1 MNDLGQ
7 QKSIRKDDFPM
18 FVHPKKE
25 IKLKD
30 VAYIMLSMDE
40 SNGYSIDNLLFDR
53 YDLMCYQ
60 IPVTPKLRDLLEDY
74 VRLLVTNTLDHW
86 SSLLRIDELMSDEA
100 LGEMMERN
108 FDRLFQQPNLDVIA
122 IETRA
127 TLQLRDEMEE
137 AARSFI
143 LNYYYQLPDE
153 DRENYFNQYTDD
165 TTLTVYYHTFE
176 EQFKFTF
183 PGESYPGDHIDRF
196 PCGEVIVSSEDIDEI
211 FG

>member
-1 MNDLGQ
+1 MLIQ
-7 QKSIRKDDFPM
+7 PT
-18 FVHPKKE
+18 KE

-30 VAYIMLSMDE
+30 VTYIRLSMDE
-40 SNGYSIDNLLFDR
+40 YNGYSIDNLLFSR
-53 YDLMCYQ
+53 YNLMCYQ

-86 SSLLRIDELMSDEA
+86 SSLLRVDDSLSDEA
-100 LGEMMERN
+100 LAEMMKRN
-108 FDRLFQQPNLDVIA
+108 FKKLFQCPNLDVIA

-153 DRENYFNQYTDD
+153 DREDYFNQYTDD
-165 TTLTVYYHTFE
+165 TTLTVYYDTFE
-176 EQFKFTF
+176 ERFRFTF
-183 PGESYPGDHIDRF
+183 PGQSCPGDHIDRF
-196 PCGEVIVSSEDIDEI
+196 LCGEVIVSPEDIDEI